1 MRAADMW
8 QQIRPAFVCYRLRP
22 PPCAQPFRPLPCT
35 PVLVQDSTDAALD
48 SVGSGLDS
56 WRCLQSTFGWEARLR
71 ALQDRLP
78 RSRWLGWARD
88 MVSAARRRSADR
100 EVSATAAF
108 VLAHRYAAAQ
118 LAALLDIEVAAEQ
131 AKSLGVSW
139 RQTTLGPSSSIISG
153 TTGWRPLLRT
163 DVEDIDWAHRDAL
176 LADVLRNFHRSGS
189 QQEQE
194 LQMQALD
201 QVLTEVREAQ
211 AAAAAYLQELRAAH
225 PLSAQRVVTLQ
236 TAIALLDR
244 KVDLLAALQSAGMLE
259 QREVGPAHATALRRV
274 RALRLFHSHL

>member
-1 MRAADMW
+1 M
-8 QQIRPAFVCYRLRP
+8 
-22 PPCAQPFRPLPCT
+22 
-35 PVLVQDSTDAALD
+35 D

-56 WRCLQSTFGWEARLR
+56 WRCLQSSFGWEARLR

-78 RSRWLGWARD
+78 RSRWLRWARD

-139 RQTTLGPSSSIISG
+139 RQATLGPSSSIISG

-201 QVLTEVREAQ
+201 QVLAEVREAQ

-244 KVDLLAALQSAGMLE
+244 KVDLLAALQSAGILE